1 MTTTSLSHIEQSCDA
16 QDVTLVMHPTIRRA
30 VQCYEE
36 SFYIG
41 VCSYL
46 RGESDGLYYLPLEDG
61 YARLRLSKR
70 TSSLGHPILRVDA
83 TTEDGLARIKADL
96 MAVRS

>member
-1 MTTTSLSHIEQSCDA
+1 MTTMTLSHLEQNCDA
-16 QDVTLVMHPTIRRA
+16 QGITLVMHPTIRRA
-30 VQCYEE
+30 VRRYEE

-61 YARLRLSKR
+61 YARLRFSKR

-83 TTEDGLARIKADL
+83 TTEDGLSCIKADL

>member
-1 MTTTSLSHIEQSCDA
+1 MTTTSLTHLEQSCDA
-16 QDVTLVMHPTIRRA
+16 QGVTLVMHPTIRRA
-30 VQCYEE
+30 VRRYEE

-46 RGESDGLYYLPLEDG
+46 RGESDGHYFLPLESG
-61 YARLRLSKR
+61 YVRLRLSKR

-83 TTEDGLARIKADL
+83 TTEDGLACIKADL
-96 MAVRS
+96 MAIRS

>member
-1 MTTTSLSHIEQSCDA
+1 MGAMSLNHLEQTCEA
-16 QDVTLVMHPTIRRA
+16 QGITLVMHPTIRRA
-30 VQCYEE
+30 VRRYEE

-46 RGESDGLYYLPLEDG
+46 RGESDGRYFLPLEDG
-61 YARLRLSKR
+61 YARLRFSKR